1 MEKISVLICTGIST
15 KTTGKCMCIY
25 PLFTYLLMVWPSH
38 YLAGYQ
44 IPPQNGWEVVFLI
57 QAHSS
62 LLGDVEQN
70 HEMLESIAQFEHA
83 LLNTSAAWYVGDGS
97 HGAREG
103 MTRMGSILLRFL
115 QPSYLATPTARLL
128 AAPIRPIFYFYE
140 LQGDKHQSQPTMSHL
155 PNISHH
161 LKPNDGI
168 CISLSSLKI

>member
-62 LLGDVEQN
+62 LLGDVEQS

-83 LLNTSAAWYVGDGS
+83 LLNASAAWYVGDGS

-115 QPSYLATPTARLL
+115 QPSYLQLHRRPDSSLL
-128 AAPIRPIFYFYE
+128 PSGQSSTSTNFKGINSNPSQLCHTYP
-140 LQGDKHQSQPTMSHL
+140 QHQSSPQA
-155 PNISHH
+155 
-161 LKPNDGI
+161 K
-168 CISLSSLKI
+168 